1 VKKMYF
7 IAVLLVVLGL
17 LVGCGSSSS
26 EEIKEVMVDME
37 DNGKQIEIYQGQI
50 LVVSLEAQPST
61 GYTWE
66 VVELDEL
73 ILRQEGEPEFQPTSG
88 GIGAPGIQ
96 IFRFESISAGETDLR
111 MIYHQPWVEGVEP
124 LEIFSIHV
132 TVL

>member
-1 VKKMYF
+1 MYF

-17 LVGCGSSSS
+17 LVSCGSSSS
-26 EEIKEVMVDME
+26 EEIKEVKVDME
-37 DNGKQIEIYQGQI
+37 DNGRQINLYSGQT

-66 VVELDEL
+66 VIELDEL
-73 ILRQEGEPEFQPTSG
+73 ILRQEGDPKFQPTSS
-88 GIGAPGIQ
+88 GIGAPGVQ
-96 IFRFESISAGETDLR
+96 IFRFETVSAGETDLT

-124 LEIFSIHV
+124 LETFSVHI

>member
-37 DNGKQIEIYQGQI
+37 DNGRQINLYSGQT

-73 ILRQEGEPEFQPTSG
+73 ILRQEGDPEFQPASG
-88 GIGAPGIQ
+88 GIGAPGVQ
-96 IFRFESISAGETDLR
+96 IFRFEAVSAGETDLR

-124 LEIFSIHV
+124 LETFSVHV
-132 TVL
+132 IVH

>member
-1 VKKMYF
+1 VKKMHF

-17 LVGCGSSSS
+17 LAGCGSSSS
-26 EEIKEVMVDME
+26 QEIKEVMLDME
-37 DNGKQIEIYQGQI
+37 DNGRQINLFIGQI

-73 ILRQEGEPEFQPTSG
+73 ILRQEGDPEFQPSG
-88 GIGAPGIQ
+88 GIGAPGMQ
-96 IFRFESISAGETDLR
+96 IFRFETVSAGETDLK

-124 LEIFSIHV
+124 LETFSVHV
-132 TVL
+132 IVL

>member
-1 VKKMYF
+1 MKKMHF

-37 DNGKQIEIYQGQI
+37 DNGRQINIFIGQI

-73 ILRQEGEPEFQPTSG
+73 ILQQEGNPEFQPASG
-88 GIGAPGIQ
+88 GIGVPGVQ
-96 IFRFESISAGETDLR
+96 IFRFEATGSGETDLS
-111 MIYHQPWVEGVEP
+111 MVYHQPWVEGVEP
-124 LEIFSIHV
+124 LETFSIHI